1 MVFSGISRKTME
13 KQREKI
19 TPNTEKQI
27 FGENSQPIPE
37 RFSNFSESF
46 RKELGRNKCL
56 ENYSYF
62 LNIIAMICK
71 NKYSSFGI
79 IQTMV

>member
-1 MVFSGISRKTME
+1 MFSMVFSGKNRKTKE
-13 KQREKI
+13 KQQEKA
-19 TPNTEKQI
+19 TLNTNRQV
-27 FGENSQPIPE
+27 
-37 RFSNFSESF
+37 
-46 RKELGRNKCL
+46 LT
-56 ENYSYF
+56 ENYIYF